1 MKRQIYLDH
10 SATTYVKNEV
20 LDEMLPYF
28 NKEYGNA
35 SSSYYFGQTAKKAI
49 EEARKKVAEY
59 INCKTEEIYF
69 TSGGSEADN
78 LALFGI
84 ARANK
89 HKGNHIITSKIEHH
103 AVLNACKALE
113 KDGFKVTYLDVD
125 KDGKV
130 SVDTLRKAITQD
142 TILVS
147 IMFANNEIGTIQDI
161 EEIGK
166 LCRFK
171 GIIFHTDAVQAVG
184 NIQIDV
190 EKMNID
196 SLSMSAHKFYGP
208 KGVGALYVKK
218 NIGFNPI
225 IYGGHQEKDKR
236 AGTENTPGIVGMG
249 KAIELARTNLE
260 KNNKYLQNLR
270 DKTIQRL
277 INEIPDIKIN
287 GSMENRLP
295 GNVNFSIKNID
306 GRTLLLM
313 LEMEGLLLSSGSAC
327 TSNKTTPSHVLEAIG
342 QEKEYLTCTLRIT
355 FGEQNII
362 DDIDYVLDKLKE
374 CIIKIKQVNST

>member
-1 MKRQIYLDH
+1 
-10 SATTYVKNEV
+10 
-20 LDEMLPYF
+20 MLRLLIF
-28 NKEYGNA
+28 
-35 SSSYYFGQTAKKAI
+35 FGQTAKKAI

-59 INCKTEEIYF
+59 INCRPEEIYF

-84 ARANK
+84 AKTNNYR
-89 HKGNHIITSKIEHH
+89 GNHIITSKIEHH

-130 SVDTLRKAITQD
+130 SLDTLRKAITQD

-147 IMFANNEIGTIQDI
+147 IMFANNEIGTIQDV

-218 NIGFNPI
+218 SIEFNPI

-260 KNNKYLQNLR
+260 KNNKHLQNLR

-277 INEIPDIKIN
+277 INEIPEIKIN
-287 GSMENRLP
+287 GSIENRLP

-342 QEKEYLTCTLRIT
+342 QEKDYLSCTLRIT
-355 FGEQNII
+355 FGEQNTIE
-362 DDIDYVLDKLKE
+362 DIDYILDKLKE
-374 CIIKIKQVNST
+374 CITKIKQANSA

>member
-10 SATTYVKNEV
+10 SATTYVKKEV

-35 SSSYYFGQTAKKAI
+35 SSSYYLGQTAKKAI

-59 INCKTEEIYF
+59 INSKPEEIYF

-103 AVLNACKALE
+103 AVLNSCKALE
-113 KDGFKVTYLDVD
+113 KEGFKVTYLEVD
-125 KDGKV
+125 NEGKV
-130 SVDTLRKAITQD
+130 SVDRIRKAITKD
-142 TILVS
+142 TIIVS

-171 GIIFHTDAVQAVG
+171 GVIFHTDAVQAIG
-184 NIQIDV
+184 NIPIDV
-190 EKMNID
+190 NKMNID

-208 KGVGALYVKK
+208 KGVGALYVRKSI
-218 NIGFNPI
+218 NFNPL
-225 IYGGHQEKDKR
+225 IYGGHQERDKR
-236 AGTENTPGIVGMG
+236 AGTENTAGIVGMG
-249 KAIELARTNLE
+249 KAIELA
-260 KNNKYLQNLR
+260 KNTIEEYNKHLQNLR
-270 DKTIQRL
+270 DKLIQRL
-277 INEIPDIKIN
+277 LQEIPDVKIN
-287 GSMENRLP
+287 GSIDNRLP

-306 GRTLLLM
+306 GRSLLLM

-327 TSNKTTPSHVLEAIG
+327 TSNTTTHSHVLEAIG
-342 QEKEYLTCTLRIT
+342 QDKDYLACTIRIT
-355 FGEQNII
+355 LGEQTTI
-362 DDIDYVLDKLKE
+362 DDIGYILDKLKE
-374 CIIKIKQVNST
+374 CIIKIKEVN

>member
-1 MKRQIYLDH
+1 
-10 SATTYVKNEV
+10 
-20 LDEMLPYF
+20 MLRLLIF
-28 NKEYGNA
+28 
-35 SSSYYFGQTAKKAI
+35 FGQTAKKAI
-49 EEARKKVAEY
+49 EEARKKVADY
-59 INCKTEEIYF
+59 INCKPDEIYF

-84 ARANK
+84 ARANRY
-89 HKGNHIITSKIEHH
+89 KGNHIITSKIEHH
-103 AVLNACKALE
+103 AVLNSCRALE
-113 KDGFKVTYLDVD
+113 KEGFKVTYLDVD
-125 KDGKV
+125 KEGKV
-130 SVDTLRKAITQD
+130 SLDTLRKAITKD

-171 GIIFHTDAVQAVG
+171 GVIFHTDSVQAIG
-184 NIQIDV
+184 NIPIDV
-190 EKMNID
+190 NKMNID

-208 KGVGALYVKK
+208 KGVGALYVRK
-218 NIGFNPI
+218 NVEFNPL

-236 AGTENTPGIVGMG
+236 AGTENTTSIVGMG
-249 KAIELARTNLE
+249 KAIELA
-260 KNNKYLQNLR
+260 KNNIEEYNKHLQNLR

-342 QEKEYLTCTLRIT
+342 QEKEYLNCTLRIT
-355 FGEQNII
+355 FGEQSTI
-362 DDIDYVLDKLKE
+362 DDINYIVDKLKE
-374 CIIKIKQVNST
+374 CITKIKQANPT

>member
-10 SATTYVKNEV
+10 SATTYVKKEV

-49 EEARKKVAEY
+49 EEARKKVADY
-59 INCKTEEIYF
+59 INCKPDEIYF

-84 ARANK
+84 ARANRY
-89 HKGNHIITSKIEHH
+89 KGNHIITSKIEHH
-103 AVLNACKALE
+103 AVLNSCRALE
-113 KDGFKVTYLDVD
+113 KEGFKVTYLDVD

-130 SVDTLRKAITQD
+130 SIDTLRKAITQD

-171 GIIFHTDAVQAVG
+171 GVIFHTDSVQAIG
-184 NIQIDV
+184 NIPIDV
-190 EKMNID
+190 NKMNID

-208 KGVGALYVKK
+208 KGVGALYVRK
-218 NIGFNPI
+218 NVEFNPL

-236 AGTENTPGIVGMG
+236 AGTENTASIVGMG
-249 KAIELARTNLE
+249 KAIELA
-260 KNNKYLQNLR
+260 KNNIEEYNKHLQNLR
-270 DKTIQRL
+270 DKTIDRL
-277 INEIPDIKIN
+277 LKEIEDIKIN
-287 GSMENRLP
+287 GSMKDRLP

-306 GRTLLLM
+306 GCSLLVM

-327 TSNKTTPSHVLEAIG
+327 TSNIPKPSHVLEAIG
-342 QEKEYLTCTLRIT
+342 QEKEYFTSTLRIT
-355 FGEQNII
+355 FGEQNTIE
-362 DDIDYVLDKLKE
+362 DIDYLLDKLKE
-374 CIIKIKQVNST
+374 CITKIKKVNSA

>member
-10 SATTYVKNEV
+10 SATTYVKKEV

-35 SSSYYFGQTAKKAI
+35 SSSYYLGQTAKKAI

-59 INCKTEEIYF
+59 INSKPEEIYF

-103 AVLNACKALE
+103 AVLNSCNALE
-113 KDGFKVTYLDVD
+113 KEGFKVTYLEVD
-125 KDGKV
+125 NEGKV
-130 SVDTLRKAITQD
+130 SVDRIRKAITKD
-142 TILVS
+142 TIIVS

-166 LCRFK
+166 ICRFK
-171 GIIFHTDAVQAVG
+171 GVIFHTDAVQAIG
-184 NIQIDV
+184 NIPIDV
-190 EKMNID
+190 NKMNID

-208 KGVGALYVKK
+208 KGVGALYVRK
-218 NIGFNPI
+218 NINFNPL
-225 IYGGHQEKDKR
+225 IYGGHQERDKR
-236 AGTENTPGIVGMG
+236 AGTENTVGIIGMG
-249 KAIELARTNLE
+249 KAIELA
-260 KNNKYLQNLR
+260 KNKIKEYNKHLQGLR
-270 DKTIQRL
+270 DKLIQRL
-277 INEIPDIKIN
+277 LQEIPDVKIN
-287 GSMENRLP
+287 GSIDNRLP

-306 GRTLLLM
+306 GRSLLLM

-327 TSNKTTPSHVLEAIG
+327 TANTTTPSHVLEAIG
-342 QEKEYLTCTLRIT
+342 QDKDYLTCTLRIT
-355 FGEQNII
+355 FGEQNTI
-362 DDIDYVLDKLKE
+362 DDIDYILDKLKE
-374 CIIKIKQVNST
+374 CITKIKQANPT